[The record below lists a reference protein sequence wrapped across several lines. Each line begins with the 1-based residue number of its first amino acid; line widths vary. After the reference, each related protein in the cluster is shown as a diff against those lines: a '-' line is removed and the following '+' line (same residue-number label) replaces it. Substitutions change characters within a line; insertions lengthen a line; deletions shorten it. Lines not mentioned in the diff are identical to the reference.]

1 MFEICSHS
9 RPRAFLALAVAAGAF
24 FLLAALLFA
33 RLPGG
38 KRLTRTEGRCA
49 YLASLGLQADAE
61 SEELREIVLPKE
73 FDAVLN
79 EYNALQLA
87 QGFALRAAAGKSCL
101 CCSYDLVGYPG
112 WEGRVIATIY
122 IFRGRVIGGDIHT
135 AAADGFLR
143 SLR

>member
-9 RPRAFLALAVAAGAF
+9 RLRAFLTFGAAAGAF

-33 RLPGG
+33 LLPGG
-38 KRLTRTEGRCA
+38 KRLARTEGRCA
-49 YLASLGLQADAE
+49 YLASLGLQAVPG
-61 SEELREIVLPKE
+61 SEELREIVLPEE
-73 FDAVLN
+73 FDAVLE
-79 EYNALQLA
+79 EYNSLQLS
-87 QGFALRAAAGKSCL
+87 QGFDLRVAAGKRCL

-135 AAADGFLR
+135 AAAEGFLR